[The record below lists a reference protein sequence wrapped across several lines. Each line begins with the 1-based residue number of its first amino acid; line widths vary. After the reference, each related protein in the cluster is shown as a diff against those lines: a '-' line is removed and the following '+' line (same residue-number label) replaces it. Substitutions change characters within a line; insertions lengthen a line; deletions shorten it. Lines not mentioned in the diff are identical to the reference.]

1 MDFSSMSGW
10 DFERYCADCLLK
22 KGFTK
27 AEVTSG
33 SGDHGV
39 DIIAE
44 QNGIR
49 FGIQCKLYQGQIPN
63 KAVQEAYTGASYYD
77 CDIAVI
83 MSNSELTKQADEE
96 ARKLR
101 VKFWNIADYIPRE
114 DSDKKPFIQCPR
126 SMSEESNPT
135 SYEEYVRIQR
145 KREHELSLKIQKTI
159 ECNNQSNDKDAEI
172 AEDYKCW
179 DFVEANEWLLLHEHP
194 WYELTCS
201 VKCYIHTASNIKGQ
215 VNKVPFLLGKL
226 AYLDKLNKFIDTF
239 RFYGVNADEN
249 IREQFGRVEAILK
262 ESAMGQRKA
271 NSVEFNEAYW
281 HAVYAF
287 SQMVAFVPMIEQVAA
302 SLSDEELA
310 QVFDDADEIWSINN
324 PIVTQVIR
332 NGKNTVLKLRRWWE
346 KLPEEEEVIIK
357 STGFNLDSIIKEEDI
372 KEHKRLIFDVCY
384 RVNNYLG
391 YAQGLKRKKLEEE
404 KAYINSLK
412 KEIVQPLVERY
423 NTECLKIDSENTV
436 KRKELEKRAQN
447 EIAQAQKQIGELLKQ
462 KEAFTL
468 FRKKRDAE
476 LDAKI
481 AALDRHIEQVKQ
493 NLADELAK
501 CELEVEEKNNNLYE
515 RILDEAERSHVK
527 DEVVQAI
534 GK

>member
-1 MDFSSMSGW
+1 MNDITVLVVDDESRMRKLIKDFLQQKNYNILEAGDGEKAIQVFEQEKEKIKLILLDVMMPKLDGW
-10 DFERYCADCLLK
+10 SVLRQIRQTSKVPIIMLTARGEEQDELFGFEL
-22 KGFTK
+22 
-27 AEVTSG
+27 
-33 SGDHGV
+33 GV
-39 DIIAE
+39 DE
-44 QNGIR
+44 
-49 FGIQCKLYQGQIPN
+49 
-63 KAVQEAYTGASYYD
+63 
-77 CDIAVI
+77 
-83 MSNSELTKQADEE
+83 
-96 ARKLR
+96 
-101 VKFWNIADYIPRE
+101 YI
-114 DSDKKPFIQCPR
+114 SKPFSP
-126 SMSEESNPT
+126 
-135 SYEEYVRIQR
+135 
-145 KREHELSLKIQKTI
+145 KILV
-159 ECNNQSNDKDAEI
+159 A
-172 AEDYKCW
+172 
-179 DFVEANEWLLLHEHP
+179 
-194 WYELTCS
+194 
-201 VKCYIHTASNIKGQ
+201 
-215 VNKVPFLLGKL
+215 
-226 AYLDKLNKFIDTF
+226 
-239 RFYGVNADEN
+239 
-249 IREQFGRVEAILK
+249 RVEAILK

-332 NGKNTVLKLRRWWE
+332 NGKNTLLKLRRWWE